1 MANKRIRKKQLTN
14 SVKKT
19 KTSKVK
25 SNRYITYNNTNGNAQ
40 YTISLPETSQFN
52 ERTLSIFNH
61 IISYLPIKLTIYNIT
76 EKDQRKLLYS
86 NYSELPRNV
95 EIISDMLIVSSQNT
109 IKYGRKRGSWDG
121 RFKNNLAWIVKILD
135 KFVKRYRV
143 NTLSSLNRS
152 IKTLKSQ
159 LENNQYSAQTVYY
172 NYYN

>member
-1 MANKRIRKKQLTN
+1 MANKRIRKKQLTK
-14 SVKKT
+14 SLKKS
-19 KTSKVK
+19 KTPNIK
-25 SNRYITYNNTNGNAQ
+25 SNKYITFNNTNGNAQ
-40 YTISLPETSQFN
+40 YTISLPDNSTFN
-52 ERTLSIFNH
+52 ERTLAIFNH
-61 IISYLPIKLTIYNIT
+61 IIAYLPIKLTLYNIT

-86 NYSELPRNV
+86 TYSELPRNI

-152 IKTLKSQ
+152 IKILKSQ
-159 LENNQYSAQTVYY
+159 LENYQYSAQAVYY

>member
-1 MANKRIRKKQLTN
+1 MANKRILKKRITN
-14 SVKKT
+14 SNKKP
-19 KTSKVK
+19 KTPKVK
-25 SNRYITYNNTNGNAQ
+25 SNRYLTYNNTNGNGQ
-40 YTISLPETSQFN
+40 YTISIPENSVYN
-52 ERTLSIFNH
+52 EKTLSIFNH
-61 IISYLPIKLTIYNIT
+61 IIAYLPIKLAIYNIT

-86 NYSELPRNV
+86 TYSELPRNV

-109 IKYGRKRGSWDG
+109 LKYGRKRGSWDG
-121 RFKNNLAWIVKILD
+121 RFKSNLSWIVKILD

-159 LENNQYSAQTVYY
+159 LENYQYSAQTVYY